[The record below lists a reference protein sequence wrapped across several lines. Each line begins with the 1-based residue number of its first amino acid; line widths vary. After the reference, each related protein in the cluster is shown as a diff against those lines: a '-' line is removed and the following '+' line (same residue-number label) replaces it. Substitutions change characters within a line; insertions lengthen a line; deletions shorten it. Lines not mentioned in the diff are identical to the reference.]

1 MPTPSTP
8 PRVRFRS
15 KTMTSA
21 SISGARKSALRSTS
35 SSEKVPPIKQ
45 AHTKQAQKEKKHKK
59 DKKDKKERIVKKSLS
74 QELEEE
80 AAKAETKKEEVN
92 RKRKKAKVE
101 KERKSKD
108 SKEKKPDVK
117 TGDKEKKPDVKT
129 GDKEKKPDVKTEDKE
144 KKPDVKTGDKEKK
157 PDVKTGDKEKKPDV
171 KTGDKEK
178 KPDVKTGDKE
188 KKPDLKKEEKEKK
201 DHGKKK
207 RKKEEPKIIFSPA
220 KKNQIE
226 HIFQQPQ
233 DTKTPDP
240 AGAPSTPS
248 PTTPMSAKERAE
260 RHFEALSKCLAKSD
274 SDDSDCH
281 PETDLEE
288 FVKGMEE
295 PSDEGEDSET
305 SDSEKESSGTS
316 TDEDE
321 EETAKD
327 EKPKNVE
334 EGSSEEEEQEDLEC
348 EASEEESQEEDEVV
362 EPDKS
367 TKQLD
372 QSTKSSPNEHAL
384 VPVTAET
391 TNQAVALRNSMTN
404 KKEWDS
410 FVRQA
415 KSKMPIGLNE
425 MYTSNKQEL
434 FSIWLD
440 QNRDWNACTLEVAR
454 RQESQN
460 VSKRGWKAVQGKELK
475 AKYSE
480 EKWQK
485 VLQARKAA
493 GLYYEDEDFPG
504 DDDDPRLI
512 KSVSLFHF
520 VWTPQTCTTWE
531 NP

>member
-21 SISGARKSALRSTS
+21 SISGVRKSALRSAS

-45 AHTKQAQKEKKHKK
+45 ARTKQAKKEKKRKK

-80 AAKAETKKEEVN
+80 AAKAEKKKEEVT

-101 KERKSKD
+101 KEKNRD
-108 SKEKKPDVK
+108 SKEK
-117 TGDKEKKPDVKT
+117 
-129 GDKEKKPDVKTEDKE
+129 EDK
-144 KKPDVKTGDKEKK
+144 KRDVKTGDKEKK

-178 KPDVKTGDKE
+178 KPDVKSGDKE
-188 KKPDLKKEEKEKK
+188 KKPDVKKEGKEKK
-201 DHGKKK
+201 DHGKIK

-240 AGAPSTPS
+240 AGAPSTPF
-248 PTTPMSAKERAE
+248 PTTPMSAKERAK

-281 PETDLEE
+281 PETDFEE
-288 FVKGMEE
+288 LVKGMEE
-295 PSDEGEDSET
+295 PSAEGEDSET
-305 SDSEKESSGTS
+305 SDSEKESSETS
-316 TDEDE
+316 TDEEE

-327 EKPKNVE
+327 ETAKEETAKNVE
-334 EGSSEEEEQEDLEC
+334 EGSSEEEDLEC
-348 EASEEESQEEDEVV
+348 EASEEESQEEDDVV
-362 EPDKS
+362 EHPDKS
-367 TKQLD
+367 TKQPD
-372 QSTKSSPNEHAL
+372 QSTKCHPNEHAL

-404 KKEWDS
+404 KKEWDA

-425 MYTSNKQEL
+425 MYTSNN
-434 FSIWLD
+434 F
-440 QNRDWNACTLEVAR
+440 
-454 RQESQN
+454 
-460 VSKRGWKAVQGKELK
+460 
-475 AKYSE
+475 
-480 EKWQK
+480 
-485 VLQARKAA
+485 
-493 GLYYEDEDFPG
+493 FPSG
-504 DDDDPRLI
+504 
-512 KSVSLFHF
+512 
-520 VWTPQTCTTWE
+520 
-531 NP
+531 

>member
-1 MPTPSTP
+1 
-8 PRVRFRS
+8 
-15 KTMTSA
+15 MTSA
-21 SISGARKSALRSTS
+21 SISGVRKSALRSRSAS

-45 AHTKQAQKEKKHKK
+45 AHTKQAQKEKKRKK
-59 DKKDKKERIVKKSLS
+59 DKKGKKERIVKKSLS

-80 AAKAETKKEEVN
+80 AAKAKAEKKKEEVT
-92 RKRKKAKVE
+92 RKRKKE
-101 KERKSKD
+101 KEDKKRDVKTGDKK
-108 SKEKKPDVK
+108 KEDKKLDVK
-117 TGDKEKKPDVKT
+117 TGDKEKGDKKRDVKT
-129 GDKEKKPDVKTEDKE
+129 GDKEKEDK
-144 KKPDVKTGDKEKK
+144 KLDVKTGDKEKGDK
-157 PDVKTGDKEKKPDV
+157 KRDVKTGDKEKEDKKRDV
-171 KTGDKEK
+171 KTGDNEK
-178 KPDVKTGDKE
+178 KPDVKKE
-188 KKPDLKKEEKEKK
+188 GKEKK

-207 RKKEEPKIIFSPA
+207 RKKEEPKIVFSPA

-226 HIFQQPQ
+226 HIFQQPH

-281 PETDLEE
+281 PETDFEDM
-288 FVKGMEE
+288 VKGMEE
-295 PSDEGEDSET
+295 PSAEGEDSET
-305 SDSEKESSGTS
+305 SDSDSEEESSETS
-316 TDEDE
+316 TDEEE

-327 EKPKNVE
+327 ETAKEETAKNVE
-334 EGSSEEEEQEDLEC
+334 EGNSEEEDLEC

-362 EPDKS
+362 EHPDKS
-367 TKQLD
+367 TKQPD
-372 QSTKSSPNEHAL
+372 QSTKCHPNEHAL

-391 TNQAVALRNSMTN
+391 TNQALALRNPMTN
-404 KKEWDS
+404 KKEWDA
-410 FVRQA
+410 FTKQA

-440 QNRDWNACTLEVAR
+440 QDRDWNACTLEVER

-493 GLYYEDEDFPG
+493 GLFYEDEDFPG